1 MQLLIVRHGIAVERG
16 TPGIPDDD
24 RPLTPE
30 GEKKFKQAARG
41 IAKVLDKPYAIL
53 TSPLPRAHR
62 TAELL
67 SDAFGG
73 VTLTATPALSEGSF
87 QDLKSQL
94 DDYPRKALLAV
105 VGHEPFLSSLLSR
118 LLRAKGGSGGLEFK
132 KGGMALVE
140 LDASLDDGA
149 TLLSFLPPKVLREID

>member
-41 IAKVLDKPYAIL
+41 VARALDKPYAIL

-67 SDAFGG
+67 SEAFGG

-94 DDYPRKALLAV
+94 DDYPKKALLAV
-105 VGHEPFLSSLLSR
+105 VGHEPFLSSLLAK
-118 LLRAKGGSGGLEFK
+118 LLRAKGGSALELK

-140 LDASLDDGA
+140 LAGGLDDGG
-149 TLLSFLPPKVLREID
+149 LLLAYIPPKVLRAIG

>member
-1 MQLLIVRHGIAVERG
+1 VQLLIVRHGIAVERG
-16 TPGIPDDD
+16 TPGIPDDE

-41 IAKVLDKPYAIL
+41 VARVLDKPYAIL

-73 VTLTATPALSEGSF
+73 VTLTSTTALADGSF
-87 QDLKSQL
+87 DDLSSQL
-94 DDYPRKALLAV
+94 GEYPKKALLAV
-105 VGHEPFLSSLLSR
+105 VGHEPFLSSLLAR
-118 LLRAKGGSGGLEFK
+118 LLRAKGGAALEFK

-140 LDASLDDGA
+140 LDGSPSDGA
-149 TLLSFLPPKVLREID
+149 TLLAFLPPKVLRELG

>member
-41 IAKVLDKPYAIL
+41 IARALDKPYAIL

-67 SDAFGG
+67 AEAFGG
-73 VTLTATPALSEGSF
+73 VTLTSTTALAEGSF
-87 QDLKSQL
+87 EELSSQL
-94 DDYPRKALLAV
+94 GEYPKKALLA
-105 VGHEPFLSSLLSR
+105 
-118 LLRAKGGSGGLEFK
+118 
-132 KGGMALVE
+132 
-140 LDASLDDGA
+140 
-149 TLLSFLPPKVLREID
+149 FLPPKVLREIG

>member
-41 IAKVLDKPYAIL
+41 IARVLDKPYAIL

-67 SDAFGG
+67 ADAFGG
-73 VTLTATPALSEGSF
+73 VTLTATPALAEGSF
-87 QDLKSQL
+87 EDLSSQL
-94 DDYPRKALLAV
+94 GDYPRKALLAI
-105 VGHEPFLSSLLSR
+105 VGHEPFLSSLLAR
-118 LLRAKGGSGGLEFK
+118 LLRAKGGAGLEFK
-132 KGGMALVE
+132 KGGAALVE
-140 LDASLDDGA
+140 LDGGLNDGA
-149 TLLSFLPPKVLREID
+149 TLLAFLPPKVLREIG

>member
-41 IAKVLDKPYAIL
+41 IARALDKPYAIL

-67 SDAFGG
+67 AEAFGG
-73 VTLTATPALSEGSF
+73 VTLTSTTALADGSF
-87 QDLKSQL
+87 EELSSQL
-94 DDYPRKALLAV
+94 GEYPKKALLAV
-105 VGHEPFLSSLLSR
+105 VGHEPFLSSLLAR
-118 LLRAKGGSGGLEFK
+118 LLRAKGGAALEFK

-140 LDASLDDGA
+140 LDGGPNDGA
-149 TLLSFLPPKVLREID
+149 TLLAFLPPKVLREIG

>member
-41 IAKVLDKPYAIL
+41 IARVLDKPYAIL

-67 SDAFGG
+67 ADAFGG

-87 QDLKSQL
+87 EDLSSQL
-94 DDYPRKALLAV
+94 GEYPKKALLAV
-105 VGHEPFLSSLLSR
+105 VGHEPFLSSLLAR
-118 LLRAKGGSGGLEFK
+118 LLRAKGGAALEFK
-132 KGGMALVE
+132 KGGVALVE
-140 LDASLDDGA
+140 LDAGLNDGA
-149 TLLSFLPPKVLREID
+149 TLLAFLPPKVLREIG